1 MGISLLTSGPR
12 LASLA
17 AASITPR
24 ALLLGL
30 LATFPLLAG
39 AAPNRPAIEQA
50 MQRTMD
56 AFDVPGMTVAV
67 VHQGQ
72 VHFTGGM
79 GIRETGDEAPVTA
92 ETLFQI
98 ASVSKAFTAAA
109 LAVLVDEGKLA
120 WDAPVI
126 DYLPEFRMYD
136 PWVTREFTVRDLL
149 THRSGLPLGAG
160 DLLLFPEG
168 NTSRDEIVH
177 AMRFLKPSSSF
188 RSQYDY
194 DNLLYVIA
202 GVVVEQVSGL
212 AFEDFLEQRLL
223 RPAGMQ
229 GCTASLER
237 IGRRAATA
245 TPHVMVDGELQTTR
259 SLITETSAPAGGINC
274 NAEGMARWMQLVLN
288 RGQTAEAA
296 TVISEAQFDQLLK
309 PVTLVSPPAYMVEH
323 AGAHL
328 GAYALGW
335 NVSSFHGQPM
345 YSHSGGLWGMTS
357 FIAVLP
363 DLGLAVFASN
373 NLMSAAP
380 RAIVNDLLEAFMADS
395 HQHTARDW
403 TGIFS
408 ELVAQRQASAS
419 DTVAQADAARDRDST
434 PSLPLERY
442 TGTYRDDWYGSIRI
456 SLTDAGQLYFA
467 SDRSESLA
475 GPLEHFQFNTFIAR
489 WNERKLNADAYLS
502 FSLTPEGQ
510 VEGILMKAVS
520 PSTDFSFDFHDLNLR
535 RESTA
540 GK

>member
-1 MGISLLTSGPR
+1 MS
-12 LASLA
+12 A
-17 AASITPR
+17 ARDDAQRAALITLR
-24 ALLLGL
+24 AKLLLL
-30 LATFPLLAG
+30 LVMLPMLAT
-39 AAPNRPAIEQA
+39 AAPPDREAIEKA

-56 AFDVPGMTVAV
+56 AFQVPGMTVAV

-72 VHFTGGM
+72 VHFTGGL
-79 GIRETGDEAPVTA
+79 GIGETGDEAPVTA

-109 LAVLVDEGKLA
+109 LAVLVDEGRLA

-168 NTSRDEIVH
+168 DTSRDEIVR
-177 AMRFLKPSSSF
+177 AMRFLKPSTSF

-194 DNLLYVIA
+194 DNLLYIIA
-202 GVVVEQVSGL
+202 GVVVERVSGL
-212 AFEDFLEQRLL
+212 AFEDFLEQRVL
-223 RPAGMQ
+223 RPAGMSR
-229 GCTASLER
+229 CTASLER

-245 TPHVMVDGELQTTR
+245 TPHVRLEGELETTR
-259 SLITETSAPAGGINC
+259 SLITRTSAPAGGINC
-274 NAEGMARWMQLVLN
+274 DAQGMARWMQLVLN
-288 RGQTAEAA
+288 RGQTAEGE
-296 TVISEAQFDQLLK
+296 TVISQAQFDQLLK

-323 AGAHL
+323 AGAYL

-335 NVSSFHGQPM
+335 NVSSFHGEPM

-363 DLGLAVFASN
+363 RRGLAVFASN
-373 NLMSAAP
+373 NLASAAP
-380 RAIVNDLLEAFMADS
+380 RAIVQDLLEAFMADS
-395 HQHTARDW
+395 HAQPARDW

-408 ELVAQRQASAS
+408 DLVAQREASAA
-419 DTVAQADAARDRDST
+419 DTVARAGAARAAHSS

-442 TGTYRDDWYGSIRI
+442 TGVYRDDWYGTIRI
-456 SLTDAGQLYFA
+456 SLTDEGQLYFT
-467 SDRSESLA
+467 SDRSQSLA

-489 WNERKLNADAYLS
+489 WNERKLNADAYVS
-502 FSLTPEGQ
+502 FSLSPAG
-510 VEGILMKAVS
+510 VIEGILMRAVS

-535 RESTA
+535 REAPA
-540 GK
+540 GE